1 MRRAAFLLAILMV
14 ALASGPAAAPQ
25 ASRPANKPGNDIN
38 LPPLSYVC
46 VMAGDEDVVED
57 APGKC
62 RKCGMELQP
71 IRLDTVWTCL
81 NNTSFVADKPG
92 KCPTD
97 GRPLVQMTM
106 SVSWSCT
113 GAPDAKPSLKP
124 GTCAD
129 GTPMQ
134 RQYAPRAHGNHNP
147 QHGGSFF
154 MAPDNWHHLEGAYF
168 APGVF
173 RLYLYDDF
181 TRPLPLDQVRATA
194 ARLILSPGTK
204 DSKEFPLVRN
214 GRFLEAKVGKLPFPT
229 ELQAKVKFRP
239 TTPEHLFDFTFEQYS
254 RDVPAVPTTTVN
266 TANTRPAPGT
276 PSTGGPTTAPN
287 VPASPAPALIP
298 SAPSAG
304 LGSPGVIDASGVDSA
319 LLPLP
324 VPETVPEML
333 AQLQAR
339 NNQIKTFIDRGAYAS
354 VYVPAFQAKDVAL
367 ALDAKKSDLP
377 PDRQKIVSPAVNQ
390 LVRTAYLL
398 DAFGDLGNKQQ
409 ISDAY
414 TQFAAA
420 VQEIQSA
427 FPNQP

>member
-1 MRRAAFLLAILMV
+1 MRRAAFLFAILMV

-25 ASRPANKPGNDIN
+25 ASRPGNKSGNDIN
-38 LPPLSYVC
+38 LPPVSYVC
-46 VMAGDEDVVED
+46 VMAGDEDVIED

-81 NNTSFVADKPG
+81 NNTAFVADKPG
-92 KCPTD
+92 RCPTD

-106 SVSWSCT
+106 SVSWACPGT
-113 GAPDAKPSLKP
+113 PDAKPSLQP
-124 GTCAD
+124 GSCPD
-129 GTPMQ
+129 GTAMQ
-134 RQYAPRAHGNHNP
+134 RQYAARPHGNHNP
-147 QHGGSFF
+147 QHGGAFF

-181 TRPLPLDQVRATA
+181 TKALPLDQVRATG

-214 GRFLEAKVGKLPFPT
+214 GRFLEAKVGKLPFPA
-229 ELQAKVKFRP
+229 EMQAKVKFQP
-239 TTPEHLFDFTFEQYS
+239 TTPEHLFDFTFEKYS
-254 RDVPAVPTTTVN
+254 KDVPTIPTTTVN
-266 TANTRPAPGT
+266 TANTT
-276 PSTGGPTTAPN
+276 N
-287 VPASPAPALIP
+287 PAPAAAP
-298 SAPSAG
+298 TVAAGSAPAATPSG
-304 LGSPGVIDASGVDSA
+304 IDTGGVDTA
-319 LLPLP
+319 LVPVP

-333 AQLQAR
+333 AQLQAH

-367 ALDAKKSDLP
+367 ALDAKKSELP
-377 PDRQKIVSPAVNQ
+377 PDRQKIVGPAVNQ